1 MKKAPVSPAAPLAR
15 PQSVAGW
22 EWPGWAVLA
31 GLAVFFLALS
41 WRKWPDALID
51 FGRELYLPWRL
62 AEGAVLYRDVDDFYG
77 PLSQYLN
84 AGLFK
89 VLGPGLMVLVTA
101 NLVIFA
107 VILTVIYR
115 LFRAAWG
122 PLAAFASSAVFISV
136 FAFSQSVGIGN
147 YNYATPYAHE
157 ATHGLLVCLLL
168 VAVLRDWVEQATV
181 RRSFVAGLLFGL
193 SAVLKPEIVLAAG
206 LVSGVAFV
214 AQRWSRRPLGFAAVG
229 AWAAGAVLPT
239 AVFAGYFATKV
250 SWGQAWPFACRA
262 WLNAATST
270 RFTGDPVQRGFLGF
284 DQPAAHALE
293 HAGATALAVLMFGV
307 IGWAA
312 WRVERSKQDG
322 TRWLVLVGMG
332 VGLGLIA
339 WFRLPWGSAGR
350 CLLGLVVIYGAAS
363 VVTLFRQTRTA
374 PVSAQTVLRL
384 LLAVLAAALL
394 SRMLLNG
401 RMQQFGFYQAAL
413 AALLVPAVLIGEL
426 PQRLGAGRWGR
437 AIAVVGTAA
446 LILPGVFYY
455 AGQSRAWLKM
465 KTLAIGEGRDRF
477 MTFPA
482 QLDPTGDFVGQ
493 ASAWLRGLPGGSRTL
508 LVLPEGQMINYLSRQ
523 PSPVAPFFFFSAA
536 TSGGREGEI
545 VRDLERTPPDWIVL
559 VSRDLREYGVQ
570 RYGESPEQGG
580 QILDW
585 VGDRYEVAAT
595 FGGDPLDFRQRG
607 LMILKRRR

>member
-1 MKKAPVSPAAPLAR
+1 
-15 PQSVAGW
+15 
-22 EWPGWAVLA
+22 
-31 GLAVFFLALS
+31 
-41 WRKWPDALID
+41 
-51 FGRELYLPWRL
+51 
-62 AEGAVLYRDVDDFYG
+62 
-77 PLSQYLN
+77 
-84 AGLFK
+84 
-89 VLGPGLMVLVTA
+89 
-101 NLVIFA
+101 
-107 VILTVIYR
+107 
-115 LFRAAWG
+115 
-122 PLAAFASSAVFISV
+122 
-136 FAFSQSVGIGN
+136 
-147 YNYATPYAHE
+147 
-157 ATHGLLVCLLL
+157 
-168 VAVLRDWVEQATV
+168 
-181 RRSFVAGLLFGL
+181 
-193 SAVLKPEIVLAAG
+193 
-206 LVSGVAFV
+206 
-214 AQRWSRRPLGFAAVG
+214 
-229 AWAAGAVLPT
+229 
-239 AVFAGYFATKV
+239 
-250 SWGQAWPFACRA
+250 
-262 WLNAATST
+262 
-270 RFTGDPVQRGFLGF
+270 
-284 DQPAAHALE
+284 
-293 HAGATALAVLMFGV
+293 
-307 IGWAA
+307 
-312 WRVERSKQDG
+312 
-322 TRWLVLVGMG
+322 
-332 VGLGLIA
+332 
-339 WFRLPWGSAGR
+339 
-350 CLLGLVVIYGAAS
+350 
-363 VVTLFRQTRTA
+363 
-374 PVSAQTVLRL
+374 
-384 LLAVLAAALL
+384 
-394 SRMLLNG
+394 MLLNG

-508 LVLPEGQMINYLSRQ
+508 LVLPEGQMINYLARQ